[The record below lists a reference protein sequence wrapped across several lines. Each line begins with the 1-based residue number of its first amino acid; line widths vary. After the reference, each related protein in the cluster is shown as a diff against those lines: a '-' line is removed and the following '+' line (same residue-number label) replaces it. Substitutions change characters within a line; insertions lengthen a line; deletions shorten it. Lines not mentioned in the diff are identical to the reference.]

1 MDRPSSIKKF
11 HAVVNPASGSPQP
24 VLRILNDTF
33 KGTGIAWDVS
43 LTHRGDDARTGV
55 ERALREGA
63 DIIGACGGDGTV
75 MEVASALMGKD
86 TPMAILPAGTANLLA
101 CELAIPQ
108 DLIQAASLITSKS
121 LVFRAIDIGKVGDR
135 PFALRLGIGHEA
147 RKVELADREMKD
159 NLGVLAYSVAA
170 LMALN
175 EPLMTL
181 YRLNLDDR
189 IFEVEGFSCMVA
201 NAGSFGVEGISYSPN
216 IRIDDGLFDVF
227 VLSDLNPNTVIS
239 ALKHM
244 FTGEYDGEEGFFYH
258 SASRIGIET
267 SVPQK
272 VHVDGELW
280 GETPVEVQVIPQAV
294 RILVPPPEEQTD

>member
-1 MDRPSSIKKF
+1 MDRPVSIKKF

-43 LTHRGDDARTGV
+43 LTHKGDDARIGV
-55 ERALREGA
+55 ERALLAGA
-63 DIIGACGGDGTV
+63 DLIGACGGDGTV
-75 MEVASALMGKD
+75 MEVASALIGKD
-86 TPMAILPAGTANLLA
+86 TPMVILPAGTANLLA

-108 DLIQAASLITSKS
+108 DLSQAASLITSES
-121 LVFRAIDIGKVGDR
+121 SVIRAIDIGKVGER

-175 EPLMTL
+175 EPLMTD
-181 YRLNLDDR
+181 YHLNLDDR
-189 IFEVEGFSCMVA
+189 IYEVKGFSCMVA
-201 NAGSFGVEGISYSPN
+201 NAGSLGIEGLSYSPD

-244 FTGEYDGEEGFFYH
+244 FTGDYNGEEGFFYQ

-267 SVPQK
+267 SAPQK

-280 GETPVEVQVIPQAV
+280 GETPVEVQVIPQAIRV
-294 RILVPPPEEQTD
+294 IAPPPDE